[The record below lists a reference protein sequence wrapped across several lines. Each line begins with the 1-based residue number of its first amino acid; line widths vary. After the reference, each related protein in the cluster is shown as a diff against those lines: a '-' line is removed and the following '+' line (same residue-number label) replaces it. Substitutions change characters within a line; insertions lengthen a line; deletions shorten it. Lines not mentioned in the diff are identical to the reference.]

1 MQIALSRYTDLSL
14 LLTACI
20 SLSGFQAKESE
31 SATDTRSVAMSVEV
45 ANTSTGPSVAVPS
58 SAALSDANIIA
69 LLDEANMADSALG
82 AMALPKITS
91 ADVRSFAKLMM
102 GEHHALRLAGQSLAK
117 KESITPQMPA
127 DDPFTRAVQAE
138 QSAVGAAAKGHA
150 FDSTYIAHE
159 IGIHQAVIAWAGTAE
174 TEAQNQPLKDLIKSA
189 GPVLQKHLDQ
199 AQAIQKRLNK
209 MTS

>member
-20 SLSGFQAKESE
+20 TLNGFQAKESE
-31 SATDTRSVAMSVEV
+31 SATDTRSATMSVEA
-45 ANTSTGPSVAVPS
+45 ANTSTGRSVAVPS
-58 SAALSDANIIA
+58 SAALSDANIVA

-82 AMALPKITS
+82 AMALPKATR
-91 ADVRSFAKLMM
+91 ADVKSFAKLMM
-102 GEHHALRLAGQSLAK
+102 GEHHALRLAGQNLAK

-127 DDPFTRAVQAE
+127 DDPFTSAVQAE